1 MTLKNQKGFTLIESL
16 LVVLILA
23 VVGFAGYYVWH
34 TRHESNK
41 SSNATTST
49 PKSASE
55 KSSSSTQGTSPQ
67 SYLTIKE
74 WGVRAPY
81 SGKLTLEYKVTPA
94 GNSGGG
100 AWTDYASFSSV
111 ELDAKDQM
119 CKEGADYGGVI
130 ERYKSTDQYLLGDSG
145 IDSGKTAAQYAK
157 ELDKAAY
164 GHVGDYYYFYV
175 SPQAACGDGD
185 TTKSIQSETHDAVI
199 GLLPN
204 FEAIPQ

>member
-1 MTLKNQKGFTLIESL
+1 MESL

-41 SSNATTST
+41 SSNAATST

-55 KSSSSTQGTSPQ
+55 KSSSSTQSASPQ
-67 SYLTIKE
+67 NYLTIKE

-94 GNSGGG
+94 GSSGGG

-130 ERYKSTDQYLLGDSG
+130 ERYKSTDQYLAGDAG
-145 IDSGKTAAQYAK
+145 LDSGKTASQHAA
-157 ELDKAAY
+157 ELDKTTY
-164 GHVGDYYYFYV
+164 GHVGDYYYFYH
-175 SPQAACGDGD
+175 SPQAVCSADD
-185 TTKSIQSETHDAVI
+185 TSQNIESETHDAVL
-199 GLLPN
+199 GLLPKL
-204 FEAIPQ
+204 EALPQ